1 MFNDIHTYLG
11 DVRTLFVEEKD
22 YGMSPECKAMRGVF
36 EGGHHKGDQ
45 EKSVPDATVTPGSK
59 AMRNVFEKDEVDAKK
74 TFDARSTSE
83 PVTPGPK
90 AMRNMFEEDENP
102 STPQKYDSTKEE
114 GYLEKIFLES
124 QTGSSKISTPVK
136 ELFSTPAREAKFSDF
151 CDSAL
156 KKKDET
162 RMKIENMISPGPTAM
177 KQTFKEEESLES
189 PKLEGTV
196 MRACFQVM
204 VKKFENNIFFHF
216 ESLILVSSRNTFLFQ
231 ETLKND

>member
-1 MFNDIHTYLG
+1 
-11 DVRTLFVEEKD
+11 
-22 YGMSPECKAMRGVF
+22 MSPECKAMRGLF
-36 EGGHHKGDQ
+36 ENGHHKGDQ

-74 TFDARSTSE
+74 DFDARSTSE
-83 PVTPGPK
+83 PVTPGRK

-102 STPQKYDSTKEE
+102 STPQKHDSTKEE

-124 QTGSSKISTPVK
+124 QNGSSKISTPVK

-204 VKKFENNIFFHF
+204 VKKFKNNIFFFHF
-216 ESLILVSSRNTFLFQ
+216 ESLILVSSRNTFLF
-231 ETLKND
+231 